1 MKEELRN
8 KIVTRLLREGSN
20 ADEPSNIA
28 LSDYSSLSSGCETSS
43 DDEDV
48 GKGLFT
54 LKSAVCLQFD
64 QHSVQISE
72 FFYHPD
78 FT

>member
-1 MKEELRN
+1 MLDFYDPCPVKEELRN

-43 DDEDV
+43 DDEDAA
-48 GKGLFT
+48 KGLFT
-54 LKSAVCLQFD
+54 LKSAVCLQF
-64 QHSVQISE
+64 
-72 FFYHPD
+72 FYYPD

>member
-43 DDEDV
+43 DDEDA
-48 GKGLFT
+48 GKGLLT
-54 LKSAVCLQFD
+54 LTDLSSLD
-64 QHSVQISE
+64 QPRREKGS
-72 FFYHPD
+72 
-78 FT
+78 